1 MSRKMKGNLMLLL
14 TALIWGTAFVA
25 QSTGMDHVGPF
36 TYNGIR
42 NLIAG
47 FVLIPVIMVFDHMK
61 ESGTLTPARSAS
73 ENSDILTDTEVNAR
87 KSIEFIGSSRSSFDS
102 SSDKSQIQNRRI
114 NRRSYRDGIVCGIF
128 LFIASSFQQYGISMT
143 TAGKA
148 GFITALYIVIV
159 PVLGIFL
166 HKKIPPMVWLS
177 VAIAIAGFYL
187 LCIKEG
193 FTIGRGDLLVLCCA
207 FFFSLHILVIDHF
220 NEGNVDGVRM
230 SQAQFFTVA
239 VLSLLPIL
247 LTELPEAGTV
257 SGALS
262 SPVLKELR
270 SVSHKISFSGIFSP
284 ASWQAFGAAVWSARA
299 SILYTAVMSSGVA
312 YTLQILGQR
321 YTDPAPAT
329 LLMSLESVF
338 AALSGW
344 LILHER
350 LTPKELLGCALV
362 FAAVLLAQFP
372 GSKA

>member
-36 TYNGIR
+36 TYNGVR

-61 ESGTLTPARSAS
+61 ESGTLIPARGVS
-73 ENSDILTDTEVNAR
+73 EISDSLTDTEVNAR

-114 NRRSYRDGIVCGIF
+114 NLRSYRDGIICGIF